1 MSHVVQKVAG
11 WRLRQWRGHFNVA
24 RDREIRDWVMIVN
37 NKKTHRRKNDASSM
51 KPFNFRGD
59 YFKTLGD

>member
-37 NKKTHRRKNDASSM
+37 KKTKKNTHTQERRVVDE
-51 KPFNFRGD
+51 
-59 YFKTLGD
+59 TV